1 MMSHCFLLSR
11 AGFGK
16 LEAIRADPT
25 LCFFARTKPTVSAAA
40 SAAATTTSDEKAA
53 KAGRGGEDDGDDEED
68 GDEGCGRQKWQ
79 DELWP

>member
-1 MMSHCFLLSR
+1 MMPHLSR

-40 SAAATTTSDEKAA
+40 SAAATTATTDEKAA
-53 KAGRGGEDDGDDEED
+53 KTGRGGDDDGDDEED
-68 GDEGCGRQKWQ
+68 GDEGCGRKKQ
-79 DELWP
+79 